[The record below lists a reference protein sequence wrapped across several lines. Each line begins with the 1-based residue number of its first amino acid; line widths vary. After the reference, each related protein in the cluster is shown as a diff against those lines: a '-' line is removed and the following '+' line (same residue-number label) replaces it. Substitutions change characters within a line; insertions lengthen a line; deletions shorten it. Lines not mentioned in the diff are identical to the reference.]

1 MRPWFQ
7 PWRMEGR
14 RGSLMSMDPR
24 GVETVADWNDRPIRM
39 DRSPGGVLLF
49 CDVDDAL
56 IHTDEAS
63 WPPPQ
68 VVMKLGAAQHGAK
81 LPASVRDKLGH
92 YSALQSVNSEDAI
105 TWNFFGALINRPAI
119 GAEFL
124 NWLSAQLELPWGEN
138 KTATT
143 DVWRRVPHPDKPIAP
158 GPELD
163 AVLVAERLVV
173 MAEAKWGSAEGT
185 GQGVARDKGQ
195 IQLRRDFLTTYGR
208 RLWGDRGL
216 LVLGITLDSP
226 LAVSA
231 GPDEHGVAVGAITW
245 SGLAEWP
252 GHPGGDEFARYL
264 QWKTA
269 YGSP

>member
-1 MRPWFQ
+1 
-7 PWRMEGR
+7 
-14 RGSLMSMDPR
+14 MDPR
-24 GVETVADWNDRPIRM
+24 RVETVADWNGRPIRV

-63 WPPPQ
+63 WPPPRGCDEARRRSARR
-68 VVMKLGAAQHGAK
+68 KAPGLCSEKA
-81 LPASVRDKLGH
+81 GH

-105 TWNFFGALINRPAI
+105 TWNFFGALISRPAI

-124 NWLSAQLELPWGEN
+124 NWLSAQLELPRGEN
-138 KTATT
+138 KTAIT
-143 DVWRRVPHPDKPIAP
+143 DVWRRVPHPDKPVAP
-158 GPELD
+158 GRELD
-163 AVLVAERLVV
+163 AVLVGERLVV

-185 GQGVARDKGQ
+185 GQGVAGDEGQ
-195 IQLRRDFLTTYGR
+195 IQLRREFLTTYGR

-226 LAVSA
+226 LAVAA
-231 GPDEHGVAVGAITW
+231 GPHEHGVAVGAITW
-245 SGLAEWP
+245 SGVAEWP
-252 GHPGGDEFARYL
+252 RHPGGDEFARYL

-269 YGSP
+269 HGSP